1 MKTALSYLF
10 LLISALSSQAT
21 TYTFNPNP
29 VDLGDLDHH
38 MAYTWQLNG
47 LTLAGGNIT
56 SASLTFTN
64 ISNWD
69 NNPNTLFIH
78 LLDAALATPAH
89 ALINGAY
96 PVILGTAAGSEV
108 TAFTD
113 APTSQAPVTD
123 INDDFAG
130 ARYLANPL
138 VNGAATSNTFL
149 TSYSGLNT
157 TPIPTLTYN
166 FTAAQLAVLQSYIM
180 NGNNIAL
187 GLDPDCHYF
196 NDRVTFTYSTPEA
209 GGTAALLGLAL
220 LPLAAV
226 RRKFCAVVTRG

>member
-1 MKTALSYLF
+1 VKTILSYLF
-10 LLISALSSQAT
+10 LLISALSCQAV
-21 TYTFNPNP
+21 TYTFSPNP

-38 MAYTWQLNG
+38 MAYTWQLSG

-56 SASLTFTN
+56 TASLTFKN

-78 LLDAALATPAH
+78 LLDAALATPTH
-89 ALINGAY
+89 TSINGAF
-96 PVILGTAAGSEV
+96 PTILATGVGSEV

-113 APTSQAPVTD
+113 ASTSQAPVTD

-138 VNGAATSNTFL
+138 VNGSATSNTFL
-149 TSYSGLNT
+149 TSYSNLTT
-157 TPIPTLTYN
+157 TPIPTLTYT
-166 FTAAQLAVLQSYIM
+166 FTAAQLGILQGYIL
-180 NGNNIAL
+180 NGNDIAF

-196 NDRVTFTYSTPEA
+196 NDQVTFTYSTPDA

-220 LPLAAV
+220 LPIVAA
-226 RRKFCAVVTRG
+226 RRKLCA

>member
-1 MKTALSYLF
+1 MKSVLVSLF
-10 LLISALSSQAT
+10 LFISALSSSQAN
-21 TYTFNPNP
+21 TYTFNPTP
-29 VDLGDLDHH
+29 IDLNDLDHH
-38 MAYTWQLNG
+38 MAYTWEMSG
-47 LTLAGGNIT
+47 LSLAGGSVT

-78 LLDAALATPAH
+78 LLDAALATPTH
-89 ALINGAY
+89 TLSNGAY

-113 APTSQAPVTD
+113 AATSQAPVTD

-130 ARYLANPL
+130 TRYLANPL
-138 VNGAATSNTFL
+138 VNGATTANTFL
-149 TSYSGLNT
+149 TSYSNLTT

-166 FTAAQLAVLQSYIM
+166 FTSAQLAVLQSYIA
-180 NGNNIAL
+180 NGNDIAF

-196 NDRVTFTYSTPEA
+196 NDRVTFTYSTPDA
-209 GGTAALLGLAL
+209 GGTAALLSLAL
-220 LPLAAV
+220 LPIAV
-226 RRKFCAVVTRG
+226 ARRKFCA